1 MTTFSTRQTFA
12 LIALFVATSLAFIQ
26 LDNRRALEP
35 VKDSLNTVVAP
46 AADAFGRLD
55 GLGGS
60 DGASAL
66 ERELAV
72 VKAERDRLLAENS
85 ALKQGNS
92 EIEQLRQQ
100 AKLQTENPAWK
111 MLQARVRATD
121 PTNLEKSFT
130 LDKGSDDGVREGMA
144 VVAGGKNYIG
154 QITEVQGQSAK
165 VMLVI
170 DSTQTVGA
178 RLDSGPD
185 GVVFGRWWNGGRLEL
200 RYLERDAKP
209 QVGEPV
215 LTADNGATK
224 TTDVPGGLIVGKVE
238 AVQQNRQGDLQT
250 VPILP
255 QVDFERLQVV
265 TIVLTD
271 EA

>member
-1 MTTFSTRQTFA
+1 VTTFSTRQTFA

-35 VKDSLNTVVAP
+35 VKDGLNAAVAP

-55 GLGGS
+55 GGGGPEGGS
-60 DGASAL
+60 AI
-66 ERELAV
+66 ERELAA
-72 VKAERDRLLAENS
+72 VKAQRDLLMAEN
-85 ALKQGNS
+85 AELKQENRQ
-92 EIEQLRQQ
+92 IEQLQQQ
-100 AKLQTENPAWK
+100 ARLQQENPRWK
-111 MLQARVRATD
+111 MIQARVRSTD
-121 PTNLEKSFT
+121 PTNFEKSLI

-170 DSTQTVGA
+170 DSTQTIGA
-178 RLDSGPD
+178 RLESGAD
-185 GVVFGRWWNGGRLEL
+185 GVVFGMWQNSGRLEL

-209 QVGEPV
+209 EIGMPV
-215 LTADNGATK
+215 LTADNG
-224 TTDVPGGLIVGKVE
+224 TTRTAGVPGNLLIGVVE
-238 AVQQNRQGDLQT
+238 QVEQNRQGDLQT
-250 VPILP
+250 VPIMP
-255 QVDFERLQVV
+255 QVDFEQLQVV

-271 EA
+271 ES